1 MNMRVI
7 ARKNVLGNLQRYL
20 AYFLSCVF
28 SVTIFFIFS
37 SFIFHPD
44 VNPENIYGAGLV
56 VPGLI
61 SCLVI
66 IVVFSL
72 FFVAYSNSSFLQ
84 VRKKEFGMLSLFGM
98 TKSQLRRLVYY
109 EQTAIS
115 LVAIIAGIG
124 VGLLFTKLFYLI
136 MSAFLDMKVPIS
148 FQLVPK
154 ALMLTAIGFFV
165 LFQFMTFFSFF
176 QIKKSQIVDL
186 LSARQKPKPMPK
198 FSKWLVFLSVLSLAS
213 CYYLAYT
220 AGIMKMLIR
229 MFPILILV
237 LIGSYFF
244 FTQSSVAF
252 IRALT
257 KRKAS
262 FYKGTTIITRSNNLF
277 RIKDHAVML
286 FLATIITAVIMT
298 ASGVIFMF
306 YTDLK
311 NQVETTSPQAIG
323 WVEHHADTFQ
333 ALKPK
338 DVEKELEQAGEKI
351 AYKVNELAIPITF
364 DSDSTGMMIA
374 ESSYNKVAKEKGFE
388 QVKLKKGEAFFNFPY
403 PYVNMEILP
412 IGKKAEIQIGKE
424 HETFLIKPQSNE
436 GVLVPQGRASTLLI
450 VPDNEFKETLAKI
463 PEHEQVRLMG
473 YELENWEGAVE
484 VSEKLEKMVADDHQ
498 TAFLARAPGY
508 QVFKKALALTLFLGL
523 FVSCLFFVIQGSF
536 LYLRL
541 FTEVEDT
548 KIQMLALRRMGV
560 TKEEMKKILSRQIS
574 FLFFIPFIGGAIH
587 ATFAFKSLSNMLGSN
602 LLVGSLTVFGIYF
615 AFQLAYYAVTRYIY
629 VRTVLR

>member
-1 MNMRVI
+1 
-7 ARKNVLGNLQRYL
+7 
-20 AYFLSCVF
+20 
-28 SVTIFFIFS
+28 
-37 SFIFHPD
+37 
-44 VNPENIYGAGLV
+44 
-56 VPGLI
+56 
-61 SCLVI
+61 LVI

-84 VRKKEFGMLSLFGM
+84 VRKKEFGLLSLFGM
-98 TKSQLRRLVYY
+98 TKNQLRRLVYY

-115 LVAIIAGIG
+115 IAAIVTGIG

-136 MSAFLDMKVPIS
+136 MNAFLDVKVPIS

-154 ALMLTAIGFFV
+154 AFLLTAIGFFFM
-165 LFQFMTFFSFF
+165 FQFMTFFSFF
-176 QIKKSQIVDL
+176 QIKKSQIVEL
-186 LSARQKPKPMPK
+186 LSARQKPKPMPTY
-198 FSKWLVFLSVLSLAS
+198 SKWLAILSVICLGS
-213 CYYLAYT
+213 CYYLSYT
-220 AGIMKMLIR
+220 AGIMEMMIR

-252 IRALT
+252 IRMLT

-262 FYKGTTIITRSNNLF
+262 FYKGTTIVTRSNNLF
-277 RIKDHAVML
+277 RIRDHAVML

-298 ASGVIFMF
+298 ASGVIFML

-311 NQVETTSPQAIG
+311 KQVETTSPQAIG

-333 ALKPK
+333 VLNSK
-338 DVEKELEQAGEKI
+338 DVEKELDVAGEKI

-364 DSDSTGMMIA
+364 DSDSSGMMIA

-412 IGKKAEIQIGKE
+412 VGEKAAIQIGKE
-424 HETFLIKPQSNE
+424 QKTFLIKPQSNE
-436 GVLVPQGRASTLLI
+436 GVLIPEGGASTLL
-450 VPDNEFKETLAKI
+450 VVSDNEFEETLAKI

-473 YELENWEGAVE
+473 YELENWEGAEE
-484 VSEKLEKMVADDHQ
+484 VSEKLEKMVADHHQ
-498 TAFLARAPGY
+498 SAFLARAPGY
-508 QVFKKALALTLFLGL
+508 QVFKNALALTLFLGL
-523 FVSCLFFVIQGSF
+523 FVSCLFFVVQGSF

-541 FTEVEDT
+541 FTEIEDT
-548 KIQMLALRRMGV
+548 KIQMLALRRIGV
-560 TKEEMKKILSRQIS
+560 TKEEMKKILSRQIR
-574 FLFFIPFIGGAIH
+574 FLFFIPLIGGAIH
-587 ATFAFKSLSNMLGSN
+587 AAFAFKSLSNMLDSN
-602 LLVGSLTVFGIYF
+602 LLVGSLFVFGIYL
-615 AFQLAYYAVTRYIY
+615 AFQLAYYAVTRYVY